1 MKCEG
6 EIVISCRKVC
16 HLLIFDVMF
25 IWWTQN
31 EGRIEMSMTTPVVTQ
46 KGEARGEK
54 MDMTTP
60 VIQQVCVTRVGG
72 FSQVK

>member
-1 MKCEG
+1 
-6 EIVISCRKVC
+6 
-16 HLLIFDVMF
+16 MF
-25 IWWTQN
+25 IWWMQN

>member
-6 EIVISCRKVC
+6 KIVISCRKVC

-46 KGEARGEK
+46 KGEAGGEK

-72 FSQVK
+72 FS